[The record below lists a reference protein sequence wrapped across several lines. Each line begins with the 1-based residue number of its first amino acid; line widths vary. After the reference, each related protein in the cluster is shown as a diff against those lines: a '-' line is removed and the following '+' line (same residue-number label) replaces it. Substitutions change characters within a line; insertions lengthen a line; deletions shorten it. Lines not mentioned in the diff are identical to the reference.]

1 MCVLVTQLCLTLCD
15 PMNCIACQVL
25 HPWEFSKEE
34 YWSRLLFPPPGDLPN
49 PGLNSHILHWQV
61 DSVPMN
67 HLGSPERMEKR
78 DELGIWDLHMHT
90 VTDKIDD
97 HQGSTV

>member
-15 PMNCIACQVL
+15 PMNCLACQVL

-49 PGLNSHILHWQV
+49 PGI
-61 DSVPMN
+61 
-67 HLGSPERMEKR
+67 
-78 DELGIWDLHMHT
+78 ELTYPALAGRFLT
-90 VTDKIDD
+90 NEPPGKPRKN
-97 HQGSTV
+97 GEEG